1 MAQTIKNIQKK
12 TNQYILKDH
21 YITILLFFFFLDIY

>member
-1 MAQTIKNIQKK
+1 MAQTIKNIQEK

-21 YITILLFFFFLDIY
+21 YITFLLFFFKDIY